1 MLVSYRPLATQKKS
15 TSPRLNPAQDKYHLH
30 CRIGCFRASLL
41 RTLHR
46 YATRTPS
53 MRALAAL
60 LLIAAAKADD
70 VDNENATAASSLN
83 DVVEG
88 LKDQIFADHVKGAPQ
103 TFREECAAFIAAVDW
118 RETWIRC
125 LLLWHLSLWLLFVFT
140 RKNFPVQCGLF
151 FGIAAC
157 VALAETLN
165 GLCAKRWEKFAT
177 QNYFDERGVF
187 AGIMLCAPLLAL
199 AFAMLLNFLVMA
211 SSMLVT
217 VKRAEFRGKA
227 RELGAQ
233 AEAEA
238 QAVPA
243 PSCAHFEVTERRG
256 GRSRTAPGL

>member
-1 MLVSYRPLATQKKS
+1 
-15 TSPRLNPAQDKYHLH
+15 
-30 CRIGCFRASLL
+30 
-41 RTLHR
+41 
-46 YATRTPS
+46 

-60 LLIAAAKADD
+60 LLIAAAKADDKADD

-227 RELGAQ
+227 RELGTQ

-243 PSCAHFEVTERRG
+243 PSERDERAY
-256 GRSRTAPGL
+256 RRTNRKKGK

>member
-1 MLVSYRPLATQKKS
+1 M
-15 TSPRLNPAQDKYHLH
+15 
-30 CRIGCFRASLL
+30 
-41 RTLHR
+41 
-46 YATRTPS
+46 
-53 MRALAAL
+53 
-60 LLIAAAKADD
+60 
-70 VDNENATAASSLN
+70 
-83 DVVEG
+83 
-88 LKDQIFADHVKGAPQ
+88 
-103 TFREECAAFIAAVDW
+103 DW

-125 LLLWHLSLWLLFVFT
+125 LLLWHLSLWLLFIFT
-140 RKNFPVQCGLF
+140 RKNFPAVQAV

-238 QAVPA
+238 VQPA
-243 PSCAHFEVTERRG
+243 PAIG
-256 GRSRTAPGL
+256 A

>member
-1 MLVSYRPLATQKKS
+1 
-15 TSPRLNPAQDKYHLH
+15 
-30 CRIGCFRASLL
+30 
-41 RTLHR
+41 
-46 YATRTPS
+46 
-53 MRALAAL
+53 MRR
-60 LLIAAAKADD
+60 
-70 VDNENATAASSLN
+70 V
-83 DVVEG
+83 
-88 LKDQIFADHVKGAPQ
+88 
-103 TFREECAAFIAAVDW
+103 IAAVDW
-118 RETWIRC
+118 REAWIRC

-165 GLCAKRWEKFAT
+165 GCAPSAGKNSP

-187 AGIMLCAPLLAL
+187 AGSCSCAAVARL
-199 AFAMLLNFLVMA
+199 AFAMLPNFLVMA

-238 QAVPA
+238 QAVPVPA
-243 PSCAHFEVTERRG
+243 VSERDEALTG
-256 GRSRTAPGL
+256 GRIEEGSSVRARRRAQPGTPREYLPVDGCSFGFCRPCGRAR